1 MKSISIKGARTHNLK
16 NIDVD
21 IPRNKLVVIT
31 GLSGSGKSS
40 LAFDTLYAEGQR
52 RYVESLSAYA
62 RQFLSMMEKPDVDQ
76 IEGLSPAISIEQ
88 KSASHNPRSTV
99 GTVTEIYD
107 YLRLLYSRVGTPK
120 CPDHDIE
127 LKAKSISEITDQICS
142 FEEGKKIMIIAPIVR
157 GKKGEHLAVY
167 EDLRQEGFV
176 RAKVNEKIYSLDE
189 FPELEKNKKHNI
201 SAVVDRLVVKSNEE
215 FRQRVAESVETA
227 SNFSDGI
234 IEIDFMDG
242 KNESILFSTNF
253 SCPECGYSIPE
264 LEPRMFSF
272 NSPFGACDKCDGLG
286 VIQFIDPSKL
296 IPDEDVSINNGAIK
310 GWTRRNRFYFYQL
323 KCLANHYNFSLSEK
337 WKNLDKEIKKII
349 LWGSE
354 DVIDFSKRWRSG
366 SRLVRKHKFEGVIT
380 NTQRRFRDTDSE
392 YMRNELSK
400 LLSDKNLMHAMA
412 LEIKKNWPERKVL
425 YLSAEK
431 FMYQFIKALRFKDT
445 MSFKQQFRSVDVLM
459 VDDIQFIAGKDST
472 QEEFFHTFNTLIDHN
487 HQVVI
492 SADRSPVDL
501 DGIEERIR
509 SRLGWGLVTDI
520 HASDY
525 ELRLGV
531 LQTKAKKHVED
542 NPEII
547 IKDNILEF
555 LAQRID
561 SNIRVLEGALNRV
574 IAYSSF
580 VNKPLTIEMAQEV
593 LKDLIRASQRKITI
607 DDIQRKVADYY
618 NIRLSDLLSARRSRT
633 IARPRQ
639 VAMYLSKIL
648 TTRSLPEIGRK
659 FGGRDHTT
667 VIHAVKRIESLQ
679 DSDNAIQE
687 EVEVLSR
694 ALEN

>member
-1 MKSISIKGARTHNLK
+1 MSEKSSKTVDIKSSWDRTLSVLRAELGEATFRSWFKHIEFGELTQKKLVLYVPTKFMKDWIHTHYSDRMLAILK
-16 NIDVD
+16 NDNIPVSSIIFELQKFKVSKDNED
-21 IPRNKLVVIT
+21 ITSEKIVKRSKPATTLKFVANENGDHNSMLGAPLDPNLSFDNFVV
-31 GLSGSGKSS
+31 GGSNE
-40 LAFDTLYAEGQR
+40 L
-52 RYVESLSAYA
+52 AYA
-62 RQFLSMMEKPDVDQ
+62 AAKRITEVEKV
-76 IEGLSPAISIEQ
+76 
-88 KSASHNPRSTV
+88 
-99 GTVTEIYD
+99 
-107 YLRLLYSRVGTPK
+107 
-120 CPDHDIE
+120 
-127 LKAKSISEITDQICS
+127 
-142 FEEGKKIMIIAPIVR
+142 
-157 GKKGEHLAVY
+157 
-167 EDLRQEGFV
+167 
-176 RAKVNEKIYSLDE
+176 
-189 FPELEKNKKHNI
+189 
-201 SAVVDRLVVKSNEE
+201 
-215 FRQRVAESVETA
+215 
-227 SNFSDGI
+227 
-234 IEIDFMDG
+234 
-242 KNESILFSTNF
+242 
-253 SCPECGYSIPE
+253 
-264 LEPRMFSF
+264 SF
-272 NSPFGACDKCDGLG
+272 NPLFLYGGVGLG
-286 VIQFIDPSKL
+286 K
-296 IPDEDVSINNGAIK
+296 
-310 GWTRRNRFYFYQL
+310 T
-323 KCLANHYNFSLSEK
+323 H
-337 WKNLDKEIKKII
+337 
-349 LWGSE
+349 
-354 DVIDFSKRWRSG
+354 
-366 SRLVRKHKFEGVIT
+366 
-380 NTQRRFRDTDSE
+380 
-392 YMRNELSK
+392 
-400 LLSDKNLMHAMA
+400 LMHAMA

-531 LQTKAKKHVED
+531 LQTKAKKHIDD

-547 IKDNILEF
+547 INDNILEF

-580 VNKPLTIEMAQEV
+580 VKKPLTIEMAQEV
-593 LKDLIRASQRKITI
+593 LKDLIRASQRRITI

-639 VAMYLSKIL
+639 VAMYLSKLL

-679 DSDNAIQE
+679 DSDAAIQE
-687 EVEVLSR
+687 EVDILSR
-694 ALEN
+694 ALEG

>member
-1 MKSISIKGARTHNLK
+1 MSEKNSKTVDIKSSWDRTLSVLRAELGEATFRSWFKHIEFGELTEKKLVLYVPTKFMKDWIHTHYSDRILTILK
-16 NIDVD
+16 NDN
-21 IPRNKLVVIT
+21 IPVSSIFFELQKFKTTKEPLNNNLEKTTTSSKPSIHTKYSSNESGDHNSMLGAPLDPNLSFDNFVV
-31 GLSGSGKSS
+31 GGSNE
-40 LAFDTLYAEGQR
+40 L
-52 RYVESLSAYA
+52 AYA
-62 RQFLSMMEKPDVDQ
+62 AAKR
-76 IEGLSPAISIEQ
+76 I
-88 KSASHNPRSTV
+88 
-99 GTVTEIYD
+99 TEVE
-107 YLRLLYSRVGTPK
+107 RV
-120 CPDHDIE
+120 
-127 LKAKSISEITDQICS
+127 
-142 FEEGKKIMIIAPIVR
+142 
-157 GKKGEHLAVY
+157 
-167 EDLRQEGFV
+167 
-176 RAKVNEKIYSLDE
+176 
-189 FPELEKNKKHNI
+189 
-201 SAVVDRLVVKSNEE
+201 
-215 FRQRVAESVETA
+215 
-227 SNFSDGI
+227 
-234 IEIDFMDG
+234 
-242 KNESILFSTNF
+242 
-253 SCPECGYSIPE
+253 
-264 LEPRMFSF
+264 SF
-272 NSPFGACDKCDGLG
+272 NPLFLYGGVGLG
-286 VIQFIDPSKL
+286 K
-296 IPDEDVSINNGAIK
+296 
-310 GWTRRNRFYFYQL
+310 T
-323 KCLANHYNFSLSEK
+323 H
-337 WKNLDKEIKKII
+337 
-349 LWGSE
+349 
-354 DVIDFSKRWRSG
+354 
-366 SRLVRKHKFEGVIT
+366 
-380 NTQRRFRDTDSE
+380 
-392 YMRNELSK
+392 
-400 LLSDKNLMHAMA
+400 LMHAMA

-593 LKDLIRASQRKITI
+593 LKDLIRASQRRITI

>member
-1 MKSISIKGARTHNLK
+1 MSEKNSKTVDIKSSWDRTLSVLRAELGEATFRSWFKHIGFGELTEKKLVLYVPTKFMKDWIHTHYSDRILTILK
-16 NIDVD
+16 NDN
-21 IPRNKLVVIT
+21 IPVSSIFFELQKFKTTKEPLNNNLEKTTTSSKPSIHTKYSSDESGDHNSMLGAPLDFNLSFDNFVV
-31 GLSGSGKSS
+31 GGSNE
-40 LAFDTLYAEGQR
+40 L
-52 RYVESLSAYA
+52 AYA
-62 RQFLSMMEKPDVDQ
+62 AAKR
-76 IEGLSPAISIEQ
+76 I
-88 KSASHNPRSTV
+88 
-99 GTVTEIYD
+99 TEVE
-107 YLRLLYSRVGTPK
+107 RV
-120 CPDHDIE
+120 
-127 LKAKSISEITDQICS
+127 
-142 FEEGKKIMIIAPIVR
+142 
-157 GKKGEHLAVY
+157 
-167 EDLRQEGFV
+167 
-176 RAKVNEKIYSLDE
+176 
-189 FPELEKNKKHNI
+189 
-201 SAVVDRLVVKSNEE
+201 
-215 FRQRVAESVETA
+215 
-227 SNFSDGI
+227 
-234 IEIDFMDG
+234 
-242 KNESILFSTNF
+242 
-253 SCPECGYSIPE
+253 
-264 LEPRMFSF
+264 SF
-272 NSPFGACDKCDGLG
+272 NPLFLYGGVGLG
-286 VIQFIDPSKL
+286 K
-296 IPDEDVSINNGAIK
+296 
-310 GWTRRNRFYFYQL
+310 T
-323 KCLANHYNFSLSEK
+323 H
-337 WKNLDKEIKKII
+337 
-349 LWGSE
+349 
-354 DVIDFSKRWRSG
+354 
-366 SRLVRKHKFEGVIT
+366 
-380 NTQRRFRDTDSE
+380 
-392 YMRNELSK
+392 
-400 LLSDKNLMHAMA
+400 LMHAMA

>member
-1 MKSISIKGARTHNLK
+1 MSEKNSKTVDIKSSWDRTLSVLRAELGEATFRSWFKHIEFGELTEKKLVLYVPTKFMKDWIHTHYSDRILTILK
-16 NIDVD
+16 NDN
-21 IPRNKLVVIT
+21 IPV
-31 GLSGSGKSS
+31 SS
-40 LAFDTLYAEGQR
+40 IFFELQKFKTTK
-52 RYVESLSAYA
+52 ESLNNNLEKTTTSSKPSIHTKYSSDESGDHNSMLGAPLDSNLSFDNFVVGGSNELAYA
-62 RQFLSMMEKPDVDQ
+62 AAKR
-76 IEGLSPAISIEQ
+76 I
-88 KSASHNPRSTV
+88 
-99 GTVTEIYD
+99 TEVE
-107 YLRLLYSRVGTPK
+107 RV
-120 CPDHDIE
+120 
-127 LKAKSISEITDQICS
+127 
-142 FEEGKKIMIIAPIVR
+142 
-157 GKKGEHLAVY
+157 
-167 EDLRQEGFV
+167 
-176 RAKVNEKIYSLDE
+176 
-189 FPELEKNKKHNI
+189 
-201 SAVVDRLVVKSNEE
+201 
-215 FRQRVAESVETA
+215 
-227 SNFSDGI
+227 
-234 IEIDFMDG
+234 
-242 KNESILFSTNF
+242 
-253 SCPECGYSIPE
+253 
-264 LEPRMFSF
+264 SF
-272 NSPFGACDKCDGLG
+272 NPLFLYGGVGLG
-286 VIQFIDPSKL
+286 K
-296 IPDEDVSINNGAIK
+296 
-310 GWTRRNRFYFYQL
+310 T
-323 KCLANHYNFSLSEK
+323 H
-337 WKNLDKEIKKII
+337 
-349 LWGSE
+349 
-354 DVIDFSKRWRSG
+354 
-366 SRLVRKHKFEGVIT
+366 
-380 NTQRRFRDTDSE
+380 
-392 YMRNELSK
+392 
-400 LLSDKNLMHAMA
+400 LMHAMA

>member
-1 MKSISIKGARTHNLK
+1 MSEKSSKTVDIKSSWDRTLSVLRAELGEATFRSWFKHIEFGELNEKKLVLYVPTKFMKDWIHTHYSDRILSILK
-16 NIDVD
+16 NDNIPVSSIIFELQKYKTSKNNEDITPKKTAINSKSTTPIKFIDENGD
-21 IPRNKLVVIT
+21 HNSMLGAPLDPNLSFENFVV
-31 GLSGSGKSS
+31 GGSNE
-40 LAFDTLYAEGQR
+40 L
-52 RYVESLSAYA
+52 AYA
-62 RQFLSMMEKPDVDQ
+62 AAKR
-76 IEGLSPAISIEQ
+76 I
-88 KSASHNPRSTV
+88 
-99 GTVTEIYD
+99 TE
-107 YLRLLYSRVGTPK
+107 
-120 CPDHDIE
+120 
-127 LKAKSISEITDQICS
+127 
-142 FEEGKKIMIIAPIVR
+142 
-157 GKKGEHLAVY
+157 
-167 EDLRQEGFV
+167 
-176 RAKVNEKIYSLDE
+176 
-189 FPELEKNKKHNI
+189 
-201 SAVVDRLVVKSNEE
+201 
-215 FRQRVAESVETA
+215 VE
-227 SNFSDGI
+227 NV
-234 IEIDFMDG
+234 
-242 KNESILFSTNF
+242 
-253 SCPECGYSIPE
+253 
-264 LEPRMFSF
+264 SF
-272 NSPFGACDKCDGLG
+272 NPLFLYGGVGLG
-286 VIQFIDPSKL
+286 K
-296 IPDEDVSINNGAIK
+296 
-310 GWTRRNRFYFYQL
+310 T
-323 KCLANHYNFSLSEK
+323 H
-337 WKNLDKEIKKII
+337 
-349 LWGSE
+349 
-354 DVIDFSKRWRSG
+354 
-366 SRLVRKHKFEGVIT
+366 
-380 NTQRRFRDTDSE
+380 
-392 YMRNELSK
+392 
-400 LLSDKNLMHAMA
+400 LMHAMA

-531 LQTKAKKHVED
+531 LQTKAKKHIDD

-580 VNKPLTIEMAQEV
+580 VKKPLTIEMAQEV
-593 LKDLIRASQRKITI
+593 LKDLIRASQRRITI

-639 VAMYLSKIL
+639 VAMYLSKLL

-679 DSDNAIQE
+679 DTDAAIQE
-687 EVEVLSR
+687 EVDILSR
-694 ALEN
+694 SLEG

>member
-1 MKSISIKGARTHNLK
+1 MSEKNSKTVDIKSSWDRTLSVLRAELGEATFRSWFKHIEFGELTEKKLVLYVPTKFMKDWIHTHYSDRILTILK
-16 NIDVD
+16 NDN
-21 IPRNKLVVIT
+21 IPVSSIFFELQKFKTTKEPLNNNLEKTTTSSKPSIHTKYSSNESGDHNSMLGAPLDPNLSFDNFVV
-31 GLSGSGKSS
+31 GGSNE
-40 LAFDTLYAEGQR
+40 L
-52 RYVESLSAYA
+52 AYA
-62 RQFLSMMEKPDVDQ
+62 AAKR
-76 IEGLSPAISIEQ
+76 I
-88 KSASHNPRSTV
+88 
-99 GTVTEIYD
+99 TEVE
-107 YLRLLYSRVGTPK
+107 RV
-120 CPDHDIE
+120 
-127 LKAKSISEITDQICS
+127 
-142 FEEGKKIMIIAPIVR
+142 
-157 GKKGEHLAVY
+157 
-167 EDLRQEGFV
+167 
-176 RAKVNEKIYSLDE
+176 
-189 FPELEKNKKHNI
+189 
-201 SAVVDRLVVKSNEE
+201 
-215 FRQRVAESVETA
+215 
-227 SNFSDGI
+227 
-234 IEIDFMDG
+234 
-242 KNESILFSTNF
+242 
-253 SCPECGYSIPE
+253 
-264 LEPRMFSF
+264 SF
-272 NSPFGACDKCDGLG
+272 NPLFLYGGVGLG
-286 VIQFIDPSKL
+286 K
-296 IPDEDVSINNGAIK
+296 
-310 GWTRRNRFYFYQL
+310 T
-323 KCLANHYNFSLSEK
+323 H
-337 WKNLDKEIKKII
+337 
-349 LWGSE
+349 
-354 DVIDFSKRWRSG
+354 
-366 SRLVRKHKFEGVIT
+366 
-380 NTQRRFRDTDSE
+380 
-392 YMRNELSK
+392 
-400 LLSDKNLMHAMA
+400 LMHAMA

>member
-1 MKSISIKGARTHNLK
+1 MSEKNSKTVDIKSSWDRTLSVLRAELGEATFRSWFKHIEFGELIEKKLVLYVPTKFMKDWIHTHYSDRILTILK
-16 NIDVD
+16 NDN
-21 IPRNKLVVIT
+21 IPVSSIFFELQKFKTTKEPLNNNLEKTTTSSKPSIHTKYSSDESGDHNSMLGAPLDPNLSFDNFVV
-31 GLSGSGKSS
+31 GGSNE
-40 LAFDTLYAEGQR
+40 L
-52 RYVESLSAYA
+52 AYA
-62 RQFLSMMEKPDVDQ
+62 AAKR
-76 IEGLSPAISIEQ
+76 I
-88 KSASHNPRSTV
+88 
-99 GTVTEIYD
+99 TEVE
-107 YLRLLYSRVGTPK
+107 RV
-120 CPDHDIE
+120 
-127 LKAKSISEITDQICS
+127 
-142 FEEGKKIMIIAPIVR
+142 
-157 GKKGEHLAVY
+157 
-167 EDLRQEGFV
+167 
-176 RAKVNEKIYSLDE
+176 
-189 FPELEKNKKHNI
+189 
-201 SAVVDRLVVKSNEE
+201 
-215 FRQRVAESVETA
+215 
-227 SNFSDGI
+227 
-234 IEIDFMDG
+234 
-242 KNESILFSTNF
+242 
-253 SCPECGYSIPE
+253 
-264 LEPRMFSF
+264 SF
-272 NSPFGACDKCDGLG
+272 NPLFLYGGVGLG
-286 VIQFIDPSKL
+286 K
-296 IPDEDVSINNGAIK
+296 
-310 GWTRRNRFYFYQL
+310 T
-323 KCLANHYNFSLSEK
+323 H
-337 WKNLDKEIKKII
+337 
-349 LWGSE
+349 
-354 DVIDFSKRWRSG
+354 
-366 SRLVRKHKFEGVIT
+366 
-380 NTQRRFRDTDSE
+380 
-392 YMRNELSK
+392 
-400 LLSDKNLMHAMA
+400 LMHAMA

>member
-1 MKSISIKGARTHNLK
+1 MSEKSSKT
-16 NIDVD
+16 VD
-21 IPRNKLVVIT
+21 IKSSWDRTLSVLRAELGEATFRSWFKHIEFGELNEKKLVLYVPTKFMKDWIHTHYSDRILSILRNDNIPVSSIIFELQKFKTSKNNEDIT
-31 GLSGSGKSS
+31 PKKTTINS
-40 LAFDTLYAEGQR
+40 
-52 RYVESLSAYA
+52 
-62 RQFLSMMEKPDVDQ
+62 
-76 IEGLSPAISIEQ
+76 
-88 KSASHNPRSTV
+88 KSASTIKFTDENGDHNSMLGAPL
-99 GTVTEIYD
+99 D
-107 YLRLLYSRVGTPK
+107 PNL
-120 CPDHDIE
+120 
-127 LKAKSISEITDQICS
+127 S
-142 FEEGKKIMIIAPIVR
+142 FEN
-157 GKKGEHLAVY
+157 
-167 EDLRQEGFV
+167 FV
-176 RAKVNEKIYSLDE
+176 VGG
-189 FPELEKNKKHNI
+189 
-201 SAVVDRLVVKSNEE
+201 SNELAYAAAKRITE
-215 FRQRVAESVETA
+215 VE
-227 SNFSDGI
+227 NV
-234 IEIDFMDG
+234 
-242 KNESILFSTNF
+242 
-253 SCPECGYSIPE
+253 
-264 LEPRMFSF
+264 SF
-272 NSPFGACDKCDGLG
+272 NPLFLYGGVGLG
-286 VIQFIDPSKL
+286 K
-296 IPDEDVSINNGAIK
+296 
-310 GWTRRNRFYFYQL
+310 T
-323 KCLANHYNFSLSEK
+323 H
-337 WKNLDKEIKKII
+337 
-349 LWGSE
+349 
-354 DVIDFSKRWRSG
+354 
-366 SRLVRKHKFEGVIT
+366 
-380 NTQRRFRDTDSE
+380 
-392 YMRNELSK
+392 
-400 LLSDKNLMHAMA
+400 LMHAMA

-531 LQTKAKKHVED
+531 LQTKAKKHIDD

-580 VNKPLTIEMAQEV
+580 VKKPLTIEMAQEV
-593 LKDLIRASQRKITI
+593 LKDLIRASQRRITI

-639 VAMYLSKIL
+639 VAMYLSKLL

-679 DSDNAIQE
+679 DTDAAIQE
-687 EVEVLSR
+687 EVDILSR
-694 ALEN
+694 SLEG

>member
-1 MKSISIKGARTHNLK
+1 VSEKSSKT
-16 NIDVD
+16 VD
-21 IPRNKLVVIT
+21 I
-31 GLSGSGKSS
+31 KSS
-40 LAFDTLYAEGQR
+40 WDRTLSVLRAELGEATFR
-52 RYVESLSAYA
+52 SW
-62 RQFLSMMEKPDVDQ
+62 FKH
-76 IEGLSPAISIEQ
+76 IE
-88 KSASHNPRSTV
+88 
-99 GTVTEIYD
+99 
-107 YLRLLYSRVGTPK
+107 
-120 CPDHDIE
+120 
-127 LKAKSISEITDQICS
+127 
-142 FEEGKKIMIIAPIVR
+142 F
-157 GKKGEHLAVY
+157 GE
-167 EDLRQEGFV
+167 
-176 RAKVNEKIYSLDE
+176 
-189 FPELEKNKKHNI
+189 
-201 SAVVDRLVVKSNEE
+201 
-215 FRQRVAESVETA
+215 
-227 SNFSDGI
+227 
-234 IEIDFMDG
+234 
-242 KNESILFSTNF
+242 
-253 SCPECGYSIPE
+253 
-264 LEPRMFSF
+264 
-272 NSPFGACDKCDGLG
+272 
-286 VIQFIDPSKL
+286 
-296 IPDEDVSINNGAIK
+296 
-310 GWTRRNRFYFYQL
+310 
-323 KCLANHYNFSLSEK
+323 LSEK
-337 WKNLDKEIKKII
+337 KLLLYVPTKFMKDWIHTHYSDRILSILKNDNIPVSSII
-349 LWGSE
+349 FELQKFKVSKDSE
-354 DVIDFSKRWRSG
+354 DFNAQKTLKNSKPAASSKFVTNENGDHNSMLGAPLDPNLSFENFVVGG
-366 SRLVRKHKFEGVIT
+366 S
-380 NTQRRFRDTDSE
+380 
-392 YMRNELSK
+392 NELAYAAAKRITEVENVSFNPLFLYGGVGLGK
-400 LLSDKNLMHAMA
+400 THLMHAMA

-531 LQTKAKKHVED
+531 LQTKAKKHIED

-580 VNKPLTIEMAQEV
+580 VKKPLTIEMAQDV
-593 LKDLIRASQRKITI
+593 LKDLIRASQRRITI

-639 VAMYLSKIL
+639 VAMYLSKLL

-679 DSDNAIQE
+679 DSDAAIQE
-687 EVEVLSR
+687 EVDILSR
-694 ALEN
+694 ALES

>member
-1 MKSISIKGARTHNLK
+1 MSEKNSKTVDIKSSWDRTLSVLRAELGEATFRSWFKHIEFGELTEKKLVLYVPTKFMKDWIHTHYSDRILTILK
-16 NIDVD
+16 NDN
-21 IPRNKLVVIT
+21 IPISSIFFELQKFKTTKEPLHNNLEKTTTSSKPSIHTKYSSDESGDHNSMLGAPLDPNLSFDNFVV
-31 GLSGSGKSS
+31 GGSNE
-40 LAFDTLYAEGQR
+40 L
-52 RYVESLSAYA
+52 AYA
-62 RQFLSMMEKPDVDQ
+62 AAKR
-76 IEGLSPAISIEQ
+76 I
-88 KSASHNPRSTV
+88 
-99 GTVTEIYD
+99 TEVE
-107 YLRLLYSRVGTPK
+107 RV
-120 CPDHDIE
+120 
-127 LKAKSISEITDQICS
+127 
-142 FEEGKKIMIIAPIVR
+142 
-157 GKKGEHLAVY
+157 
-167 EDLRQEGFV
+167 
-176 RAKVNEKIYSLDE
+176 
-189 FPELEKNKKHNI
+189 
-201 SAVVDRLVVKSNEE
+201 
-215 FRQRVAESVETA
+215 
-227 SNFSDGI
+227 
-234 IEIDFMDG
+234 
-242 KNESILFSTNF
+242 
-253 SCPECGYSIPE
+253 
-264 LEPRMFSF
+264 SF
-272 NSPFGACDKCDGLG
+272 NPLFLYGGVGLG
-286 VIQFIDPSKL
+286 K
-296 IPDEDVSINNGAIK
+296 
-310 GWTRRNRFYFYQL
+310 T
-323 KCLANHYNFSLSEK
+323 H
-337 WKNLDKEIKKII
+337 
-349 LWGSE
+349 
-354 DVIDFSKRWRSG
+354 
-366 SRLVRKHKFEGVIT
+366 
-380 NTQRRFRDTDSE
+380 
-392 YMRNELSK
+392 
-400 LLSDKNLMHAMA
+400 LMHAMA

>member
-1 MKSISIKGARTHNLK
+1 MSEKNSKTVDIKSSWDRTLSVLRAELGEATFRSWFKHIEFGELTEKKLVLYVPTKFMKDWIHTHYSDRILTILK
-16 NIDVD
+16 NDN
-21 IPRNKLVVIT
+21 IPVSSIFFELQKFKTTKEPLNNNLEKTTTSSKPSIHKKYSSDESGDHNSMLGAPLDPNLSFDNFVV
-31 GLSGSGKSS
+31 GGSNE
-40 LAFDTLYAEGQR
+40 L
-52 RYVESLSAYA
+52 AYA
-62 RQFLSMMEKPDVDQ
+62 AAKR
-76 IEGLSPAISIEQ
+76 I
-88 KSASHNPRSTV
+88 
-99 GTVTEIYD
+99 TEVE
-107 YLRLLYSRVGTPK
+107 RV
-120 CPDHDIE
+120 
-127 LKAKSISEITDQICS
+127 
-142 FEEGKKIMIIAPIVR
+142 
-157 GKKGEHLAVY
+157 
-167 EDLRQEGFV
+167 
-176 RAKVNEKIYSLDE
+176 
-189 FPELEKNKKHNI
+189 
-201 SAVVDRLVVKSNEE
+201 
-215 FRQRVAESVETA
+215 
-227 SNFSDGI
+227 
-234 IEIDFMDG
+234 
-242 KNESILFSTNF
+242 
-253 SCPECGYSIPE
+253 
-264 LEPRMFSF
+264 SF
-272 NSPFGACDKCDGLG
+272 NPLFLYGGVGLG
-286 VIQFIDPSKL
+286 K
-296 IPDEDVSINNGAIK
+296 
-310 GWTRRNRFYFYQL
+310 T
-323 KCLANHYNFSLSEK
+323 H
-337 WKNLDKEIKKII
+337 
-349 LWGSE
+349 
-354 DVIDFSKRWRSG
+354 
-366 SRLVRKHKFEGVIT
+366 
-380 NTQRRFRDTDSE
+380 
-392 YMRNELSK
+392 
-400 LLSDKNLMHAMA
+400 LMHAMA